1 MYVYGMEN
9 PFTRFHILGVLYTFA
24 LLLGLTLPGPSPAQE
39 CLRLGMDEWPPYE
52 YSDNGIP
59 LGMSTDIV
67 LRVLEKLDHTCVDS
81 LEVYP
86 WKRGLHLLRAGEL
99 DVLFTADYR
108 PSRLAWARYP
118 TESIVDSGWV
128 VYVQKSNEQVQ
139 SAQRLEDLR
148 GLTVGTVIGYGYPS
162 KVVLFLNGEARQSP
176 VASDELNF
184 RRLDAGRIEALIC
197 DRYNG
202 AYLARKMNIEDK
214 LRVLPE
220 EIAPSRLYPMFSRKT
235 IDASLAERFSA
246 TLKAFKKTD
255 EYRKILERWI
265 HHKH

>member
-9 PFTRFHILGVLYTFA
+9 PFTRFRILGVLCTFA
-24 LLLGLTLPGPSPAQE
+24 LLLGLTLPGPSAAQD

-67 LRVLEKLDHTCVDS
+67 LRVLEKLDNACVDS

-86 WKRGLHLLRAGEL
+86 WKRGLNLLRAGEL

-108 PSRLAWARYP
+108 PARLAWARYP
-118 TESIVDSGWV
+118 NESLVDSGWV
-128 VYVQKSNEQVQ
+128 VYVRKDNKQLQDVR
-139 SAQRLEDLR
+139 RLEELH

-184 RRLDAGRIEALIC
+184 RRLDAGRIDALIC

-202 AYLARKMNIEDK
+202 AYLARKLNLQTM

-220 EIAPSRLYPMFSRKT
+220 EIATSRLYPMFSRKT
-235 IDASLAERFSA
+235 VSASLVERFSA

-265 HHKH
+265 HHKS